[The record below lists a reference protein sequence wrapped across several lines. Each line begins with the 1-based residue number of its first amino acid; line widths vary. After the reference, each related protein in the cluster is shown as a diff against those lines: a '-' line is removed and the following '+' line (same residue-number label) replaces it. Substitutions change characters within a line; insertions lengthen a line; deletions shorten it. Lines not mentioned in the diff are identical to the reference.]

1 MKAKSAGIAGGH
13 EQTCEIALDV
23 LRSGG
28 NAVDAAIAAFA
39 GMFVTEPAMA
49 SPGGG
54 GFATVLSPG
63 GEPLVFDF
71 FCHTPRHKKA
81 IDEVS
86 YRPITVDFG
95 DDTELFYAGNGSTST
110 PGAIA
115 GIFSM
120 HESMGTMPLSE
131 LFKPAIQLMKEGVAL
146 NAFQAFDLG
155 LLNDIF
161 LMEPFGRSIFMK
173 DQRLKREGEIV
184 RMPELADFMETL
196 AIEGRDLFYKGEIAK
211 ECVQIL
217 SDKGGLLRR
226 IDFEEYECFQRKPRS
241 FGVRDWKVHTVPHP
255 FLGGAIFEFLS
266 RAFFRELSTG
276 TDFYQ
281 AMYQAISQVLP
292 MVKSQSQLEEALREQ
307 RPPLPRHRGSTSH
320 FSLVD
325 GNGMAVSLTTSIGEG
340 SGLFL
345 PSSGIHMNNML
356 GELALLPGALHSWW
370 PDCRLNSMMSPTI
383 AESME
388 GDLLVMGTGGAGRIP
403 FVLAQ
408 MLGHF
413 LQSPQTPLDELIGR
427 PRIFATD
434 EVFHYERP
442 LEPERWATQHDQS
455 RVWGEGSLFFGGVNA
470 MLRRQGSLTGAADP
484 RRTGVVRMLT

>member
-1 MKAKSAGIAGGH
+1 MNIQQAGISGGH
-13 EQTCEIALDV
+13 GQTCEIALDV
-23 LRSGG
+23 MREGG

-39 GMFVTEPAMA
+39 AMFVTEPAMA

-54 GFATVLSPG
+54 AFATVLPSSGKPT
-63 GEPLVFDF
+63 VFDF

-81 IDEVS
+81 EHEVS

-95 DDTELFYAGNGSTST
+95 DDTELFFAGNGSTST

-120 HESMGTMPLSE
+120 HEALGTIPLTE
-131 LFKPAIQLMKEGVAL
+131 LFAPSIRLMKEGVTL

-155 LLNDIF
+155 LLSDIF
-161 LMEPFGRSIFMK
+161 LMESFGQSIFMQ
-173 DQRLKREGEIV
+173 DGRLKKEGEQIQ
-184 RMPELADFMETL
+184 MPELADFMETL

-211 ECVQIL
+211 ECAQIL
-217 SDKGGLLRR
+217 GDEGGLLLLE
-226 IDFEEYECFQRKPRS
+226 DFEAYECVKRNPRS
-241 FGVRDWKVHTVPHP
+241 FSISDWHVHTVPAP

-266 RAFFRELSTG
+266 RAFFNERSLG
-276 TDFYQ
+276 LDFYP
-281 AMYQAISQVLP
+281 AMYRAICQVLP
-292 MVKSQSQLEEALREQ
+292 MVKNQSQLEQALRQ
-307 RPPLPRHRGSTSH
+307 QHPPLPRRRGSTSH

-325 GNGMAVSLTTSIGEG
+325 KSGMAVSLTTSIGEG

-356 GELALLPGALHSWW
+356 GELALLPGDLHSWW

-383 AESME
+383 AKSQK
-388 GDLLVMGTGGAGRIP
+388 GGLLVMGTGGAGRIP
-403 FVLAQ
+403 FVLSQ
-408 MLGHF
+408 MLGHY
-413 LQSPQTPLDELIGR
+413 LSASEASLDELIAR

-442 LEPERWATQHDQS
+442 IAPGDWVNQHEKWH
-455 RVWGEGSLFFGGVNA
+455 VWGEGSLFFGGINA
-470 MLRRQGSLTGAADP
+470 ILRRNKDFVGAAD
-484 RRTGVVRMLT
+484 RRRQGVVRML

>member
-1 MKAKSAGIAGGH
+1 MNSNQAGIAGGH

-39 GMFVTEPAMA
+39 AMFVTEPAMA

-63 GEPLVFDF
+63 GQPLVFDF
-71 FCHTPRHKKA
+71 FCHTPRHKKPIA
-81 IDEVS
+81 DVS

-120 HESMGTMPLSE
+120 HESKGTIPLSE
-131 LFKPAIQLMKEGVAL
+131 LFKPAIQLMKEGLDL

-155 LLNDIF
+155 LLKDIF
-161 LMEPFGRSIFMK
+161 LMEPFGQSIFMK
-173 DQRLKREGEIV
+173 DGRLKREGERV
-184 RMPELADFMETL
+184 HMPALADFMEIL

-211 ECVQIL
+211 ECTQIL
-217 SDKGGLLRR
+217 EAKGGLLQRS
-226 IDFEEYECFQRKPRS
+226 DFEKYECFQRKPRS
-241 FGVRDWKVHTVPHP
+241 FRARDWTIHSVPHP

-266 RAFFRELSTG
+266 HSFFRAIESG
-276 TDFYQ
+276 GEIYPS
-281 AMYQAISQVLP
+281 MYQAICQVLP
-292 MVKSQSQLEEALREQ
+292 MVKSQSHLEEALREQ

-325 GNGMAVSLTTSIGEG
+325 GDGMAVSLTTSIGEG

-356 GELALLPGALHSWW
+356 GELALLPGDLHSWW

-383 AESME
+383 AESE
-388 GDLLVMGTGGAGRIP
+388 NGDLLVMGTGGAGRIP
-403 FVLAQ
+403 FVLSQ
-408 MLGHF
+408 MLGHY
-413 LQSPQTPLDELIGR
+413 LCSPGDSLDELIAR

-442 LEPERWATQHDQS
+442 IAPAFWADQHEKS
-455 RVWGEGSLFFGGVNA
+455 HVWGEGSLFFGGVNA
-470 MLRRQGSLTGAADP
+470 ILRRNKQLIGAADRRRQG
-484 RRTGVVRMLT
+484 VVRLV